1 MASLFDL
8 GKSLMCPID
17 ARTVKAPSKY
27 FSIVFAFDG
36 DSTINSFIICFILY
50 SFYF

>member
-1 MASLFDL
+1 MAALLDF
-8 GKSLMCPID
+8 GKSRTCPTD

-36 DSTINSFIICFILY
+36 DSTINNFIASQVLHET
-50 SFYF
+50 